1 MHFVS
6 KACDDT
12 YVPTFVQVDSLS
24 KALSF
29 SQHENLALKAQI
41 AKVRIT
47 VCVREP
53 VKASTVSFSI
63 SNLLYICI
71 IL

>member
-47 VCVREP
+47 VCGP